1 MNIIY
6 NNIGTPYERFDIFLD
21 IKDYKNL
28 FESEIAFGRLLK
40 IYVELSNVMMEDKER
55 LLEWVESPLYEKT
68 KENIEKLY
76 NIIKRSDVTNE

>member
-6 NNIGTPYERFDIFLD
+6 NNIGTPYEKFDIFLD
-21 IKDYKNL
+21 VKDYKNL
-28 FESEIAFGRLLK
+28 FESEIAFGKLLK
-40 IYVELSNVMMEDKER
+40 IYIELSNVMMEDKER